1 MNQPSE
7 PTFEPRPLKI
17 GGDWS
22 VVATWRDGH
31 TERITGFK
39 SGREAFDWVE
49 NQSQGWLAKRA
60 ATKSAGET

>member
-1 MNQPSE
+1 
-7 PTFEPRPLKI
+7 
-17 GGDWS
+17 